1 MDGGGAREHHLL
13 GRGDRRAGGRRATDH
28 PARRRADGLGPDRRA
43 ERGLRPGNP
52 CGAAFRGICGQDR
65 VPGSRPVAGRVQLSG
80 HDRVVPLPGA
90 WAAVTTAVVIALAA
104 IGLAFSLSGVV
115 GILRMPDLYCR
126 IQCATKTIT
135 MGALPVLVALV
146 VGEGPVSPYGSR
158 ALLVAV
164 VLLVVN
170 PASSHALA
178 RAAYKAGV
186 PM

>member
-1 MDGGGAREHHLL
+1 
-13 GRGDRRAGGRRATDH
+13 
-28 PARRRADGLGPDRRA
+28 
-43 ERGLRPGNP
+43 
-52 CGAAFRGICGQDR
+52 
-65 VPGSRPVAGRVQLSG
+65 
-80 HDRVVPLPGA
+80 
-90 WAAVTTAVVIALAA
+90 VTTAVVIALAT

-135 MGALPVLVALV
+135 MGALPILVALV

-164 VLLVVN
+164 VLLVIN

-186 PM
+186 PMWPGAVRDDPKAGHGAARPNDSQRGTRRPNDSQRDARRPKDPQHDTRPGGKGTGEGVLDS